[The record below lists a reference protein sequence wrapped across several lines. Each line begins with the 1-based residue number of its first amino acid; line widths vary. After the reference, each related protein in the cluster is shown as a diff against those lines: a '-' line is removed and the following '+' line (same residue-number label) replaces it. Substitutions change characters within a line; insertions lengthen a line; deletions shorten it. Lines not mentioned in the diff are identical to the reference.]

1 MPGITR
7 RHFLQGTACLAAGT
21 ALGLRPLPA
30 MAAGSMGFNE
40 YRRCDGLELAR
51 LVRQG
56 EVSPAELLEL
66 AIART
71 EQVNPRINAVVIKHY
86 EAARKLAGSTIPDG
100 PFRGVPFLL
109 KDLGISMADTVT
121 THGSRFFRQD
131 KAAADDLYVR
141 KARQAGLM
149 IFGKTNNPEFGNSPS
164 TEGTLFGDTRN
175 PWNLEHSAGGSSGG
189 AAAAVA
195 AGILPVA
202 HASDGGG
209 SIRLP
214 ASSCGLF
221 GLKPSRDL
229 VPIGNGPGEA
239 RGLLSAQHVI
249 SRSVRDSAAM
259 LDVLAWD
266 NPGHGFDGGAE
277 QGSYADQLQ
286 RAPGR
291 LRIALMRQPL
301 LDMPVDQV
309 CMDALED
316 AARLCAELGH
326 EVVEAVPAVDM
337 HTAMQAS
344 GTLSVASLAERIA
357 RREAQLGRTVGIDDL
372 EPVNLE
378 MLEWGR
384 QVSAVDYMGAQE
396 GLRQTARDMA
406 RFMEG
411 FDLVLSPTM
420 TWAPPPLGVVDMDLP
435 LQEFG
440 PLATRS
446 SVFTVLYNITGQP
459 AMSVPLYWS
468 TEGLPIGVMFAGRFG
483 AERTLLRLAGQL
495 EQARP
500 WFDRLPPV

>member
-1 MPGITR
+1 MSGITR
-7 RHFLQGTACLAAGT
+7 RHFIQGTAWLAAGA
-21 ALGLRPLPA
+21 ALNLRPLSA
-30 MAAGSMGFNE
+30 LAAGGMRFDE
-40 YRRCDGLELAR
+40 YRRCDALELAR
-51 LVRQG
+51 LVRKG

-71 EQVNPRINAVVIKHY
+71 EQINPSINAVVIKHY
-86 EAARKLAGSTIPDG
+86 EAARKLASASLPDG

-109 KDLGISMADTVT
+109 KDLGISMADTIT
-121 THGSRFFRQD
+121 THGSRFFREAQ
-131 KAAADDLYVR
+131 AATDDAYVR
-141 KARQAGLM
+141 KAREAGLV
-149 IFGKTNNPEFGNSPS
+149 IFGKTNSPEFGNSPS

-229 VPIGNGPGEA
+229 VPMGDAPGDL

-249 SRSVRDSAAM
+249 SRSVRDSAAL
-259 LDVLAWD
+259 LDVLVWD
-266 NPGHGFDGGAE
+266 HPGRGFGEPG
-277 QGSYADQLQ
+277 QGTYLTQLQ
-286 RAPGR
+286 QAPKR
-291 LRIALMRQPL
+291 LRIAVMRKPL

-309 CMDALED
+309 CLDALDE
-316 AARLCAELGH
+316 AVRLCSELGH
-326 EVVEAVPAVDM
+326 EMVEAIPEVDM
-337 HTAMQAS
+337 QAAMQAS
-344 GTLSVASLAERIA
+344 GTISVASLAERVA
-357 RREAQLGRTVGIDDL
+357 GREAQLGRTVTADDL
-372 EPVNLE
+372 EPVNME
-378 MLEWGR
+378 MLAWGR
-384 QVSAVDYMGAQE
+384 QLSAVDYMRAQE
-396 GLRQTARDMA
+396 GLRRTGRDMA
-406 RFMEG
+406 RFMEN

-440 PLATRS
+440 GVATRS

-468 TEGLPIGVMFAGRFG
+468 AEGLPIGVMFAGRFG
-483 AERTLLRLAGQL
+483 AERTLLQLAGQL
-495 EQARP
+495 EQAQP
-500 WFDRLPPV
+500 WFDRLPPI

>member
-21 ALGLRPLPA
+21 ALGLRPLSA
-30 MAAGSMGFNE
+30 MAAANMGFDE
-40 YRRCDGLELAR
+40 YRRCDGMELAR

-71 EQVNPRINAVVIKHY
+71 EHVNPRINAVVIRHY
-86 EAARKLAGSTIPDG
+86 EAARRLAGQALPDG

-109 KDLGISMADTVT
+109 KDLGVSMADTIT
-121 THGSRFFRQD
+121 THGSRFFREAR
-131 KAAADDLYVR
+131 AAADDAYVR
-141 KARQAGLM
+141 RARQAGLV
-149 IFGKTNNPEFGNSPS
+149 IFGKTNSPEFGNSPS

-259 LDVLAWD
+259 LDALAWET
-266 NPGHGFDGGAE
+266 PGPGFGAPG
-277 QGSYADQLQ
+277 QGSYLDQLQ
-286 RAPGR
+286 QAPRR
-291 LRIALMRQPL
+291 LRIAVMRKPL
-301 LDMPVDQV
+301 LEMPVDAV
-309 CMDALED
+309 CLAALEQ
-316 AARLCAELGH
+316 AVQLCSELGH
-326 EVVEAVPAVDM
+326 ELVEAVPEVDM
-337 HTAMQAS
+337 RAAMQAS
-344 GTLSVASLAERIA
+344 GTLSVAGLAERVSL
-357 RREAQLGRTVGIDDL
+357 RETQLGRKVTADDL
-372 EPVNLE
+372 EPVNME
-378 MLEWGR
+378 MLAWGR
-384 QVSAVDYMGAQE
+384 QLSAVDYLRAQE
-396 GLRQTARDMA
+396 GLRQTGRDMA
-406 RFMEG
+406 RFMEH

-435 LQEFG
+435 LDQFG
-440 PLATRS
+440 PVATRS

-468 TEGLPIGVMFAGRFG
+468 PEGLPVGVMFAGRFG
-483 AERTLLRLAGQL
+483 AERTLLQLAGQL
-495 EQARP
+495 EQAQP

>member
-1 MPGITR
+1 MSGITR
-7 RHFLQGTACLAAGT
+7 RQLIQGAAWLAAGA
-21 ALGLRPLPA
+21 ALNLRPLSA
-30 MAAGSMGFNE
+30 LAAGGMRFDE
-40 YRRCDGLELAR
+40 YRRCDALELAR
-51 LVRQG
+51 LVRAG

-71 EQVNPRINAVVIKHY
+71 EQVNPSINAVVIKHY
-86 EAARKLAGSTIPDG
+86 EAARRLAGSTIPDG

-121 THGSRFFRQD
+121 THGSRFFREA
-131 KAAADDLYVR
+131 KAATDDPYVR
-141 KARQAGLM
+141 KARQAGLV
-149 IFGKTNNPEFGNSPS
+149 IFGKTNSPEFGNNPS

-175 PWNLEHSAGGSSGG
+175 PWNLDHSAGGSSGG

-229 VPIGNGPGEA
+229 VPIGDAAGGA

-249 SRSVRDSAAM
+249 SRSVRDSAAL

-266 NPGHGFDGGAE
+266 NPGQGFGGAE
-277 QGSYADQLQ
+277 QGTYFAQLQ
-286 RAPGR
+286 QAPER

-309 CMDALED
+309 CLDALED
-316 AARLCAELGH
+316 AARLCTELGH
-326 EVVEAVPAVDM
+326 EVVEAIPEVDM
-337 HTAMQAS
+337 QAAMQAS
-344 GTLSVASLAERIA
+344 GTLSVTSLAERIA
-357 RREAQLGRTVGIDDL
+357 RREAQLGRAVGNDDL

>member
-71 EQVNPRINAVVIKHY
+71 EQVNPRINAVVIRHY
-86 EAARKLAGSTIPDG
+86 ETARRLAGQALPDG

-109 KDLGISMADTVT
+109 KDLGVSMADTIT
-121 THGSRFFRQD
+121 THGSRFFREAR
-131 KAAADDLYVR
+131 AAADDAYVR
-141 KARQAGLM
+141 RARQAGLV
-149 IFGKTNNPEFGNSPS
+149 IFGKTNSPEFGNSPS

-229 VPIGNGPGEA
+229 LPIGNGPGEA

-259 LDVLAWD
+259 LDALAWKT
-266 NPGHGFDGGAE
+266 PGPGFGAPG
-277 QGSYADQLQ
+277 QGSYLDQLQ
-286 RAPGR
+286 QAPRR
-291 LRIALMRQPL
+291 LRIAVMRKPL
-301 LDMPVDQV
+301 LEMPVDAV
-309 CMDALED
+309 CLAALD
-316 AARLCAELGH
+316 QAVQLCHELGH
-326 EVVEAVPAVDM
+326 ELVEAVPEVDM
-337 HTAMQAS
+337 RAAMQAS
-344 GTLSVASLAERIA
+344 GTLSVAGLAERVA
-357 RREAQLGRTVGIDDL
+357 QRETQLGRKVTADDL
-372 EPVNLE
+372 EPVNME
-378 MLEWGR
+378 MLAWGR
-384 QVSAVDYMGAQE
+384 QLSAVDYLRAQE
-396 GLRQTARDMA
+396 GLRQTGRDMA
-406 RFMEG
+406 RFMEH

-435 LQEFG
+435 LDQFG
-440 PLATRS
+440 PVATRS

-468 TEGLPIGVMFAGRFG
+468 PEGLPVGVMFAGRFG
-483 AERTLLRLAGQL
+483 AERTLLQLAGQL
-495 EQARP
+495 EQAQP

>member
-1 MPGITR
+1 M
-7 RHFLQGTACLAAGT
+7 
-21 ALGLRPLPA
+21 
-30 MAAGSMGFNE
+30 
-40 YRRCDGLELAR
+40 
-51 LVRQG
+51 
-56 EVSPAELLEL
+56 
-66 AIART
+66 
-71 EQVNPRINAVVIKHY
+71 
-86 EAARKLAGSTIPDG
+86 
-100 PFRGVPFLL
+100 
-109 KDLGISMADTVT
+109 
-121 THGSRFFRQD
+121 
-131 KAAADDLYVR
+131 R
-141 KARQAGLM
+141 KAREAGLV
-149 IFGKTNNPEFGNSPS
+149 IFGKTNSPEFGNSPS

-175 PWNLEHSAGGSSGG
+175 PWNTGHSAGGSSGG

-229 VPIGNGPGEA
+229 VPMGDAPGDL

-249 SRSVRDSAAM
+249 SRSVRDSAAL
-259 LDVLAWD
+259 LDALAWD
-266 NPGHGFDGGAE
+266 NPGRGFGEPGQGA
-277 QGSYADQLQ
+277 YLARLQ
-286 RAPGR
+286 QPPKR
-291 LRIALMRQPL
+291 LHIAVMRRPL

-309 CMDALED
+309 CLDALED
-316 AARLCAELGH
+316 AARLCTELGH
-326 EVVEAVPAVDM
+326 EVVEAAPELDM
-337 HTAMQAS
+337 QAAMQAS

-357 RREAQLGRTVGIDDL
+357 ARETQLGRAVTADDL
-372 EPVNLE
+372 EPVNRE
-378 MLEWGR
+378 MLSWGR
-384 QVSAVDYMGAQE
+384 QISAVDYMRAQNR
-396 GLRQTARDMA
+396 LRQTGRDMA
-406 RFMEG
+406 RFMEDY
-411 FDLVLSPTM
+411 DLILSPTM

-468 TEGLPIGVMFAGRFG
+468 AERLPIGVMFAGRFG
-483 AERTLLRLAGQL
+483 AERTLLQLAVQL

>member
-71 EQVNPRINAVVIKHY
+71 EQVNPHINAVVIRHY
-86 EAARKLAGSTIPDG
+86 ETARRLAGEALPDG

-109 KDLGISMADTVT
+109 KDLGVSMADTIT
-121 THGSRFFRQD
+121 THGSRFFRE
-131 KAAADDLYVR
+131 ARVAADDAYVR
-141 KARQAGLM
+141 RARQAGLV
-149 IFGKTNNPEFGNSPS
+149 IFGKTNSPEFGNSPS

-259 LDVLAWD
+259 LDALAWET
-266 NPGHGFDGGAE
+266 PGPGFGAPG
-277 QGSYADQLQ
+277 QGSYLDQLQ
-286 RAPGR
+286 QALRR
-291 LRIALMRQPL
+291 LRIAVMRKPL
-301 LDMPVDQV
+301 LEMPVDAV
-309 CMDALED
+309 CLAALD
-316 AARLCAELGH
+316 QAVQLCSELGH
-326 EVVEAVPAVDM
+326 ELVEAVPEVDM
-337 HTAMQAS
+337 RAAMQAS
-344 GTLSVASLAERIA
+344 GTLSVAGLAERVA
-357 RREAQLGRTVGIDDL
+357 QRETQLGRKVTADDL
-372 EPVNLE
+372 EPVNME
-378 MLEWGR
+378 MLAWGR
-384 QVSAVDYMGAQE
+384 QLSAVDYLRAQE
-396 GLRQTARDMA
+396 GLRQTSRDMT
-406 RFMEG
+406 RFMEH

-435 LQEFG
+435 LDQFG
-440 PLATRS
+440 PVATRS

-468 TEGLPIGVMFAGRFG
+468 PEGLPVGVMFAGRFG
-483 AERTLLRLAGQL
+483 AERTLLQLAGQL
-495 EQARP
+495 EQAQP

>member
-71 EQVNPRINAVVIKHY
+71 EQVNPRINAVVIRHY
-86 EAARKLAGSTIPDG
+86 ETARRLAGQALPDG

-109 KDLGISMADTVT
+109 KDLGVSMADTIT
-121 THGSRFFRQD
+121 THGSRFFREAR
-131 KAAADDLYVR
+131 AAADDAYVR
-141 KARQAGLM
+141 RARQAGLV
-149 IFGKTNNPEFGNSPS
+149 IFGKTNSPEFGNSPS

-229 VPIGNGPGEA
+229 LPIGNGPGEA

-259 LDVLAWD
+259 LDALAWKT
-266 NPGHGFDGGAE
+266 PGPGFGAPG
-277 QGSYADQLQ
+277 QGSYLDQLQ
-286 RAPGR
+286 QAPRR
-291 LRIALMRQPL
+291 LRIAVMRKPL
-301 LDMPVDQV
+301 LEMPVDAV
-309 CMDALED
+309 CLAALD
-316 AARLCAELGH
+316 QAVQLCHELGH
-326 EVVEAVPAVDM
+326 ELVEAVPEVDM
-337 HTAMQAS
+337 RAAMQAS
-344 GTLSVASLAERIA
+344 GTLSVAGLAERVA
-357 RREAQLGRTVGIDDL
+357 LRETQLGRKVTADDL
-372 EPVNLE
+372 EPVNME
-378 MLEWGR
+378 MLAWGR
-384 QVSAVDYMGAQE
+384 QLSAVDYLRAQE
-396 GLRQTARDMA
+396 GLRQTGRDMA
-406 RFMEG
+406 RFMEH

-435 LQEFG
+435 LDQFG
-440 PLATRS
+440 PVATRS

-468 TEGLPIGVMFAGRFG
+468 PEGLPVGVMFAGRFG
-483 AERTLLRLAGQL
+483 AERTLLQLAGQL
-495 EQARP
+495 EQAQP
-500 WFDRLPPV
+500 

>member
-1 MPGITR
+1 MTR
-7 RHFLQGTACLAAGT
+7 RHFLQGSACLAAGL
-21 ALGLRPLPA
+21 AFNLRLPPA
-30 MAAGSMGFNE
+30 MAASGMSFEE
-40 YRRCDGLELAR
+40 YRRCDALELAR
-51 LVRQG
+51 LVRDGQ
-56 EVSPAELLEL
+56 VSAAELLEL

-71 EQVNPRINAVVIKHY
+71 EQVNPSINAVVIKHY
-86 EAARKLAGSTIPDG
+86 EAARKLASASIPEG

-121 THGSRFFRQD
+121 THGSRFFREA
-131 KAAADDLYVR
+131 KAATDDPYVR
-141 KARQAGLM
+141 KARQAGLV
-149 IFGKTNNPEFGNSPS
+149 IFGKTNSPEFGNSPS
-164 TEGTLFGDTRN
+164 TEGTLFGDTHN

-229 VPIGNGPGEA
+229 VPIGNAAGEA

-249 SRSVRDSAAM
+249 SRSVRDSAAL
-259 LDVLAWD
+259 LDALAWD
-266 NPGHGFDGGAE
+266 NPGQGFEGAG
-277 QGSYADQLQ
+277 QGSYFAQLQ
-286 RAPGR
+286 QAPGR

-309 CMDALED
+309 CLDALED

-326 EVVEAVPAVDM
+326 EVVEAVPEVDM
-337 HTAMQAS
+337 QAAMQAS
-344 GTLSVASLAERIA
+344 GTLSVTSLAERIA
-357 RREAQLGRTVGIDDL
+357 VREAQLGRAVTADDL
-372 EPVNLE
+372 EPVNME
-378 MLEWGR
+378 MLGWGR
-384 QVSAVDYMGAQE
+384 QVSAVDYMRAQE
-396 GLRQTARDMA
+396 GLRQTGRDMA

-411 FDLVLSPTM
+411 YDLILSPTM

-435 LQEFG
+435 LEDFG
-440 PLATRS
+440 PVATRS

-468 TEGLPIGVMFAGRFG
+468 AEGLPIGVMFAGRFG

-500 WFDRLPPV
+500 WFDRLPPI

>member
-1 MPGITR
+1 MMSGITR
-7 RHFLQGTACLAAGT
+7 RQVLQGAAGLAAG
-21 ALGLRPLPA
+21 LVLNLRVPAA
-30 MAAGSMGFNE
+30 MAASGMRFDE
-40 YRRCDGLELAR
+40 YRRCDALELAR
-51 LVRQG
+51 LVREGQ
-56 EVSPAELLEL
+56 VSASELLEL

-71 EQVNPRINAVVIKHY
+71 EQVNPSINAVVTRHY
-86 EAARKLAGSTIPDG
+86 DAARRLAGSTIPDG

-121 THGSRFFRQD
+121 THGSRFFREAT
-131 KAAADDLYVR
+131 AAADDLYVR
-141 KARQAGLM
+141 RARQAGLV
-149 IFGKTNNPEFGNSPS
+149 IFGKTNSPEFGNSPS

-202 HASDGGG
+202 HATDGGG

-229 VPIGNGPGEA
+229 VPIGKGPGEA
-239 RGLLSAQHVI
+239 AGLLSAQHVI

-266 NPGHGFDGGAE
+266 NPGHGFAGAG
-277 QGSYADQLQ
+277 QGSYAGQLQ
-286 RAPGR
+286 QAPGR
-291 LRIALMRQPL
+291 LRIALMRRPL

-309 CMDALED
+309 CLDALED
-316 AARLCAELGH
+316 TVRLCEELGH
-326 EVVEAVPAVDM
+326 EVVEAVPGVDM
-337 HTAMQAS
+337 QAAMQAS

-357 RREAQLGRTVGIDDL
+357 RREAQLGRAVGADDL

-384 QVSAVDYMGAQE
+384 QVSAVDYMRAQE

-406 RFMEG
+406 SFMED

-446 SVFTVLYNITGQP
+446 SVFTTLYNITGQP

-468 TEGLPIGVMFAGRFG
+468 AEGLPIGVMFAGRFG

>member
-1 MPGITR
+1 MPSKTR
-7 RHFLQGTACLAAGT
+7 RHFLQGSACLAAGL
-21 ALGLRPLPA
+21 ALNLRFPA
-30 MAAGSMGFNE
+30 MAASRMSFDE
-40 YRRCDGLELAR
+40 YRRCDALELAR
-51 LVRQG
+51 RVRAGQ
-56 EVSPAELLEL
+56 VSAAELLEL
-66 AIART
+66 AISRT
-71 EQVNPRINAVVIKHY
+71 AQVDPQINAVVIKHY
-86 EAARKLAGSTIPDG
+86 EAARQLVAAGVPEG

-121 THGSRFFRQD
+121 THGSRFFREA
-131 KAAADDLYVR
+131 KAAADDPYVR
-141 KARQAGLM
+141 KARQAGLV
-149 IFGKTNNPEFGNSPS
+149 IFGKTNSPEFGNSPS

-175 PWNLEHSAGGSSGG
+175 PWNLGHSAGGSSGG

-229 VPIGNGPGEA
+229 VPIGSGEGDA

-249 SRSVRDSAAM
+249 SRSVRDSAAL
-259 LDVLAWD
+259 LDVLAD
-266 NPGHGFDGGAE
+266 KRCGFDGDE
-277 QGSYADQLQ
+277 QGSYFDQLQ
-286 RAPGR
+286 QAPGR

-301 LDMPVDQV
+301 LAMPVEQV
-309 CMDALED
+309 CLDALED

-326 EVVEAVPAVDM
+326 EVVEAVPEVDM
-337 HTAMQAS
+337 QAAMQAS
-344 GTLSVASLAERIA
+344 GTISVASLAERIA
-357 RREAQLGRTVGIDDL
+357 LREAQLGRAVTADDL
-372 EPVNLE
+372 EPVNME
-378 MLEWGR
+378 MLGWGR
-384 QVSAVDYMGAQE
+384 KLSAVDYMRAQQ
-396 GLRQTARDMA
+396 GLRQTGRDMA

-435 LQEFG
+435 LQKFG
-440 PLATRS
+440 PVATRS
-446 SVFTVLYNITGQP
+446 SVFTSLYNITGQP

-468 TEGLPIGVMFAGRFG
+468 AEGLPVGVMFAGRFG

-500 WFDRLPPV
+500 WFNRLPPI